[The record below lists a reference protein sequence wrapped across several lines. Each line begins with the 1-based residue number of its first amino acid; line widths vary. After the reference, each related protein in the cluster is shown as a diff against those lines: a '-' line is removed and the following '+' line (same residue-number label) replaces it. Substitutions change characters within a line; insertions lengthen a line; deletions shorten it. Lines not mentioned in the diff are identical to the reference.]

1 MARATKKRTR
11 SRTISRKAGGGNKR
25 TKRPK
30 KGSRYGR
37 QPGVTPTPETASQ
50 AGPINPSSP
59 FPTTF

>member
-1 MARATKKRTR
+1 MARTTKKRTR

-30 KGSRYGR
+30 KGSRYAR
-37 QPGVTPTPETASQ
+37 PTSTTPTPEIASQ